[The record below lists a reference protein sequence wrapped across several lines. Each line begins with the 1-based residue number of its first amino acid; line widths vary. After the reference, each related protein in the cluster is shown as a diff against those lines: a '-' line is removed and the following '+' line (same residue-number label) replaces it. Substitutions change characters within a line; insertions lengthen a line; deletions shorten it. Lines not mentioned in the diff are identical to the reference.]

1 MVVVQKKKN
10 IFVAENGSMFVTL
23 VLAAVFA

>member
-10 IFVAENGSMFVTL
+10 IFVAENGSMFVAL